1 MASSFSSPLL
11 LYHKQVSDPVQDENG
26 ELPATTTKEGEDSND
41 KDVGSNSDEGSE
53 EEDPNWDEMAQFHPP
68 MEASIRSFL
77 ETRERLQAADQAF
90 KNALDEIHAGLKN
103 DVEKYLSMSE
113 SFIKEREQSLSN
125 LEEEIQFNI
134 ISNHKRGCEYEDR
147 VQATQNE
154 MHSFLSN
161 LMAKIGR
168 GRRS

>member
-1 MASSFSSPLL
+1 
-11 LYHKQVSDPVQDENG
+11 
-26 ELPATTTKEGEDSND
+26 
-41 KDVGSNSDEGSE
+41 
-53 EEDPNWDEMAQFHPP
+53 MAQFHPP
-68 MEASIRSFL
+68 MEANIRSFL
-77 ETRERLQAADQAF
+77 ETRERLQAADEAF
-90 KNALDEIHAGLKN
+90 KNSLDEIHAGLKK

-113 SFIKEREQSLSN
+113 SFIKEREHNLSN
-125 LEEEIQFNI
+125 LEDEIQFNI

-168 GRRS
+168 GRGRRS